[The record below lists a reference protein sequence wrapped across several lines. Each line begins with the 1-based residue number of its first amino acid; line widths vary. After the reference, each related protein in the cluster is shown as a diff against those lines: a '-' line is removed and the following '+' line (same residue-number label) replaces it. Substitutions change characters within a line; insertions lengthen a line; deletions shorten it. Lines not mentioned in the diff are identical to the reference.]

1 MKNLDWKVLSSE
13 YLYQR
18 PWLTARRD
26 TCQLPDGRVMD
37 EYYVL
42 EYPTFINVI
51 AITKDEQM
59 VLVRQYRHGL
69 GRTCFELVAGCV
81 EDGEEP
87 IEAAKRELH
96 EETGY
101 TGGEWSQM
109 MTFTCNASAMNNLSH
124 SFLAMG
130 VEKTDSQHLDA
141 NEDIEVYT
149 FSKEEVKAM
158 LLRGDFMQASMIA
171 PLYKYFAG
179 L

>member
-1 MKNLDWKVLSSE
+1 MKNLDWKMLSSE
-13 YLYQR
+13 YLFRR

-26 TCQLPDGRVMD
+26 TCQLPDGRIMD

-51 AITKDEQM
+51 AITKEGLM

-81 EDGEEP
+81 EEGEEP
-87 IEAAKRELH
+87 VEAAKRELH

-101 TGGEWSQM
+101 TGGEGTEM
-109 MTFTCNASAMNNLSH
+109 MTFSCNASAMNNLSH

-149 FSKEEVKAM
+149 FTKEEVKAM

-171 PLYKYFAG
+171 PLYKYFAQ